1 MAAQSEL
8 EVRVKGRDELSPS
21 LAQLESKVIRFVGAV
36 SSALTAIQ
44 VIGFPVNAVRTFE
57 KEMANVQK
65 TTGFTDSQIKALG
78 DSLVDL
84 SREINVSAADLASI
98 SAAAGQQGLGREGV
112 AGVRQFT
119 ESVSRMAAVLDLT
132 VEQAGTD
139 IGKIAS
145 IFKIPLRD
153 IEEAVSAF
161 NETSNNSTASGEQ
174 LLDVVKRIGDAAG
187 SLNLEQSIGLSA
199 TGIDLGL
206 SPEVVGSSF
215 QKVFAEMYGRA
226 EGFSKL
232 LGVSVDDWMKTV
244 QANGIDAL
252 KMYLDGLRKLTPE
265 AQQQTIKTLSGGGRI
280 GALVTKLLR
289 DTEDTILDRNVES
302 ATRGITTGTSAIK
315 EQLTVLQTLDAEA
328 LKLGNSVEAIGI
340 KAGEQFAGP
349 LASYLAQL
357 NAALADETV
366 IQFGEAIGDAFLDLF
381 NVIAGGIKFLADL
394 NVNWTNFVQ
403 VAKVFI
409 GLKLVQVLG
418 SMLGSLPGLSMAW
431 QAIAGS
437 AVRAGEAQ
445 VAASSAGATG
455 LTKAILLTK
464 ELMAAQKAHN
474 AAIAEEAKARAAA
487 TTAIAQSQLAAT
499 KLQQADRA
507 RVIGESEVIGA
518 GRGVTT
524 AKQGVAAAEQAAR
537 AREEAVQQQHLAR
550 LQKAEQDHAARVVTI
565 ENERLRL
572 QSIARA
578 NNDRSALLAA
588 TRARNEQLAA
598 EEAYYTRSITGVNS
612 YYARRLQAVQAAGVA
627 EVAAARL
634 TLMQSMSEFD
644 GVVNA
649 TGLTRLQEN
658 ARNAAAALATANA
671 NVQSTTTSLTLA
683 QRAAS
688 AAAGAFTT
696 LGAGLRIAGA
706 AMQGLVAIAGK
717 AFFWLTL
724 VYTVIDALGLTDK
737 LGTYFTKLTDALG
750 LTSEAARQAAEDAKA
765 HRKELE
771 KERQEAE
778 EAVRAL
784 EALRDAR
791 TGQVSD
797 KAQAIIEVKLK
808 DDDLDL
814 YKEGLDTLVNAAAA
828 AQAKIAQIG
837 ELQTA
842 LPIDIDRTKEELA
855 TAERL
860 LSEYSTRIEQART
873 GANRPGMLNGIADQR
888 AVDAAIK
895 AYDEQVAKVEKLRK
909 TLDGLGKDTAENLAL
924 GLRNAEA
931 DGRKLNETLAKTF
944 TPESADV
951 FQKYMTQYAEAQAE
965 VDRLNE
971 AQKAK
976 AIEASQAQGE
986 EEIAR
991 LDAES
996 REAIAAYEQQRL
1008 KVEAIQQA
1016 MGAEI
1021 AKLKATGGLS
1031 DAVIGSLDNLQAYF
1045 GYTKTNLLAIAGI
1058 LKTTDPSK
1066 LTGEYAPPKPKP
1078 SEGDGDNEQQ
1088 TDAEL
1093 RRLRRARI
1101 DLARSELQS
1110 IANLEREANSQKQAR
1125 DDDAFKQNLT
1135 SFKEYYA
1142 TRLAT
1147 MQDNIDIELR
1157 LREQE
1162 IGAYEAELAEAKE
1175 ESEKLRTQAQIVKAQ
1190 GDIALLK
1197 AQRAALSEETDRE
1210 MRDAVRDFSDRVIAQ
1225 KAALAEFFGAGDD
1238 QVAYSLALES
1248 ASVQYRD
1255 FVQRLRTEAENM
1267 PELLPIVDEIEL
1279 QARFEA
1285 VSAAMDAIDR
1295 KAAISAGALD
1305 LQQQRIQSLREAG
1318 IITGVEAAA
1327 METENRKAI
1336 IETGKAAISA
1346 AEARM
1351 TALVAEQ
1358 GEAVKLTVAYQ
1369 EMALEIARRKEDLV
1383 TLQLTADETGKRIN
1397 GDLQKSFEQLFLDLS
1412 SNEGIKES
1420 FLNFFLNVV
1429 NSMQQFAAEGL
1440 AESLMR
1446 AIGSTGDG
1454 GFGGFFA
1461 DLAGKGADVVDMAGK
1476 TAATPLYVRDVDALL
1491 GGEKGLLTGALDTA
1505 SGAIEPGLSPATPLY
1520 TKSVDDLFGLGGGE
1534 GAEGGVGVLG
1544 QVLGASKGK
1553 EGAEGAVEAV
1563 ADKGFM
1569 GDQFDGLVGTIRE
1582 TSGSVVSGL
1591 MENATSIVGSVGS
1604 GLSSVI
1610 STISTAITSI
1620 IAAIYTTSAAEQTTA
1635 ATSSFGSAGMGAAH
1649 NGGIAGRF
1657 TMRRTGVH
1665 PSVFQDA
1672 IRYHTGG
1679 KAGLAPDEV
1688 PAILQKGEEVL
1699 TEQDP
1704 RHRDNLGKGEGGEG
1718 GDTGGNIFRVQPVL
1732 SESTILEAMRG
1743 RQGEKLLLVHIGKNP
1758 TAFRQALKL

>member
-1 MAAQSEL
+1 MS
-8 EVRVKGRDELSPS
+8 G
-21 LAQLESKVIRFVGAV
+21 
-36 SSALTAIQ
+36 
-44 VIGFPVNAVRTFE
+44 
-57 KEMANVQK
+57 
-65 TTGFTDSQIKALG
+65 
-78 DSLVDL
+78 
-84 SREINVSAADLASI
+84 
-98 SAAAGQQGLGREGV
+98 
-112 AGVRQFT
+112 
-119 ESVSRMAAVLDLT
+119 
-132 VEQAGTD
+132 
-139 IGKIAS
+139 
-145 IFKIPLRD
+145 
-153 IEEAVSAF
+153 F
-161 NETSNNSTASGEQ
+161 NEVSNNSTASGEQ

-187 SLNLEQSIGLSA
+187 SLNLAQSIGLSA

-289 DTEDTILDRNVES
+289 DTEDTILDRNVDS
-302 ATRGITTGTSAIK
+302 AVRGITTGTSAIK

-328 LKLGNSVEAIGI
+328 IKLGNSVEAIGV
-340 KAGEQFAGP
+340 KAGERFAGP

-357 NAALADETV
+357 NASLADETI
-366 IQFGEAIGDAFLDLF
+366 IQFGEAVGDAFLDLF
-381 NVIAGGIKFLADL
+381 NGIASGIKFLADL

-437 AVRAGEAQ
+437 AVKAAEAQ
-445 VAASSAGATG
+445 QAATSAGATG
-455 LTKAILLTK
+455 LTRAILLTK
-464 ELMAAQKAHN
+464 ELMAAQQAHN
-474 AAIAEEAKARAAA
+474 AAIADEAKARAAA
-487 TTAIAQSQLAAT
+487 NTAIAESQLAAA
-499 KLQQADRA
+499 KLQQAERA
-507 RVIGESEVIGA
+507 RVIGESNVIGA
-518 GRGVTT
+518 GRAVTA
-524 AKQGVAAAEQAAR
+524 AKEGLAAAEQAAR

-550 LQKAEQDHAARVVTI
+550 LQKAEQDHAARVLAI
-565 ENERLRL
+565 ENERTRL
-572 QSIARA
+572 QTIARA

-598 EEAYYTRSITGVNS
+598 EETFYARSLTGVNS
-612 YYARRLQAVQAAGVA
+612 YYARRLQTVQAAGAA

-634 TLMQSMSEFD
+634 TLMQSMSQFD
-644 GVVNA
+644 GVVND
-649 TGLTRLQEN
+649 TGLSRLQDN
-658 ARNAAAALATANA
+658 ARAAAGALATANA
-671 NVQSTTTSLTLA
+671 NVQSTTASLTLA
-683 QRAAS
+683 QRAAA

-696 LGAGLRIAGA
+696 LGAGVRIAGA
-706 AMQGLVAIAGK
+706 ALQGLVAIAGK
-717 AFFWLTL
+717 AFFWLTII
-724 VYTVIDALGLTDK
+724 YTALDALGLTDK

-771 KERQEAE
+771 KERAEAE
-778 EAVRAL
+778 EAVKAL

-791 TGQVSD
+791 TGQISD
-797 KAQAIIEVKLK
+797 KAQAEIEVKLK
-808 DDDLDL
+808 DDDLDF
-814 YKEGLDTLVNAAAA
+814 YKEGLDTLVSAAAA

-837 ELQTA
+837 EFQTA
-842 LPIDIDRTKEELA
+842 LPIDIDKTKADLA
-855 TAERL
+855 EAERML
-860 LSEYSTRIEQART
+860 QQLGAQVAQART

-888 AVDAAIK
+888 MVDAALK
-895 AYDEQVAKVEKLRK
+895 AYDDQAAKVEKLRA
-909 TLDGLGKDTAENLAL
+909 TLNKLGKETAENLAL

-931 DGRKLNETLAKTF
+931 DGQKLNDTLAKTF
-944 TPESADV
+944 TPESANV
-951 FQKYMTQYAEAQAE
+951 FQQFMVQYAEAQAE

-971 AQKAK
+971 LQKAK
-976 AIEASQAQGE
+976 AIEAGQAQGE

-991 LDAES
+991 LEEES
-996 REAIAAYEQQRL
+996 KAAVAAYEQQRL

-1031 DAVIGSLDNLQAYF
+1031 EAVIGSLDNLQAYF
-1045 GYTKTNLLAIAGI
+1045 GYTKTNILAIAGI
-1058 LKTTDPSK
+1058 LQKTDPSK
-1066 LTGEYAPPKPKP
+1066 FTGEYAPPPPKP
-1078 SEGDGDNEQQ
+1078 SEGEGDNEQQ
-1088 TDAEL
+1088 SDAEL

-1101 DLARSELQS
+1101 DLARAELQS
-1110 IANLEREANSQKQAR
+1110 IANLEREANAQKQAR
-1125 DDDAFKQNLT
+1125 EDDAFRENLT
-1135 SFKEYYA
+1135 SFEEYYA
-1142 TRLAT
+1142 ARLAI
-1147 MQDNIDIELR
+1147 MQDNVDIELR

-1162 IGAYEAELAEAKE
+1162 IKAYESELAEAKE
-1175 ESEKLRTQAQIVKAQ
+1175 ESEKIRTQAQIIKAQ
-1190 GDIALLK
+1190 GDIKLLK
-1197 AQRAALSEETDRE
+1197 AQRAALAEQTDRE
-1210 MRDAVRDFSDRVIAQ
+1210 MRDAVRDFTDRVVEQ
-1225 KAALAEFFGAGDD
+1225 KRALSEFFGAADD
-1238 QVAYSLALES
+1238 QAAYSLALES
-1248 ASVQYRD
+1248 ASTQYRN
-1255 FVQRLRTEAENM
+1255 FVQRLRTEAESM
-1267 PELLPIVDEIEL
+1267 PELLPIVDQIEL

-1351 TALVAEQ
+1351 AALVAEQ

-1491 GGEKGLLTGALDTA
+1491 SGEKGLLTGALDTA
-1505 SGAIEPGLSPATPLY
+1505 SGALEPGLSPATPLY

-1544 QVLGASKGK
+1544 QVLGASKEK
-1553 EGAEGAVEAV
+1553 GAAGEAVEAV
-1563 ADKGFM
+1563 ADRGFM
-1569 GDQFDGLVGTIRE
+1569 GDQFDGLVGTIKE
-1582 TSGSVVSGL
+1582 TSGGIVSGL
-1591 MENATSIVGSVGS
+1591 WQNASSIVGSIGS
-1604 GLSSVI
+1604 GLGNVV

-1620 IAAIYTTSAAEQTTA
+1620 IAAIYTTSAQEQMTT
-1635 ATSSFGSAGMGAAH
+1635 ATSSLGSMGGSGAAH

-1732 SESTILEAMRG
+1732 SESTILDAMRG

>member
-44 VIGFPVNAVRTFE
+44 VIGFPVNAVRVFE

-65 TTGFTDSQIKALG
+65 TTGFTDSQIKSLG

-84 SREINVSAADLASI
+84 SREINVSAADLATI

-161 NETSNNSTASGEQ
+161 NEVSNNSTASGEQ

-187 SLNLEQSIGLSA
+187 SLNLAQSIGLSA

-265 AQQQTIKTLSGGGRI
+265 AQQQTIKMLSGGGRI
-280 GALVTKLLR
+280 GALITKLLR
-289 DTEDTILDRNVES
+289 DTEDTILDRNVDS
-302 ATRGITTGTSAIK
+302 AVKGITTGTSAIK

-328 LKLGNSVEAIGI
+328 VKLAGSFEAIGI
-340 KAGEQFAGP
+340 KAGERFAGP

-366 IQFGEAIGDAFLDLF
+366 IQFGEAVGDAFLDMF
-381 NVIAGGIKFLADL
+381 NIVASGIKFLSEL

-409 GLKLVQVLG
+409 GLKLVQVLAG
-418 SMLGSLPGLSMAW
+418 MLGRLPGLSMAW
-431 QAIAGS
+431 QALAGS
-437 AVRAGEAQ
+437 AVKAGEAQ
-445 VAASSAGATG
+445 QTASSAGATG
-455 LTKAILLTK
+455 LTRMILLTK
-464 ELMAAQKAHN
+464 ELMAAQQAHN
-474 AAIAEEAKARAAA
+474 TAVADEAKARAAA
-487 TTAIAQSQLAAT
+487 TTALAQAELAAN
-499 KLQQADRA
+499 KLQQAERA
-507 RVIGESEVIGA
+507 RVIGEATVKTA
-518 GRGVTT
+518 GRGVTA
-524 AKQGVAAAEQAAR
+524 AKEGLAATEQAAL
-537 AREEAVQQQHLAR
+537 ARQEAVRQQHLAR
-550 LQKAEQDHAARVVTI
+550 LEKAEQDHNARIVAI

-598 EEAYYTRSITGVNS
+598 EEAYYNRSITGVNA
-612 YYARRLQAVQAAGVA
+612 YYARRLQAVQSAGVA

-644 GVVNA
+644 GVVNQ
-649 TGLTRLQEN
+649 TGLSRLQDN
-658 ARNAAAALATANA
+658 AQAAAGALATANA
-671 NVQSTTTSLTLA
+671 NVQATTTSLTLS
-683 QRAAS
+683 QRAAA

-696 LGAGLRIAGA
+696 LGAGVRIAGA
-706 AMQGLVAIAGK
+706 ALQGLVAIAGK
-717 AFFWLTL
+717 AFFWLTII
-724 VYTVIDALGLTDK
+724 YTALDALGLTDK
-737 LGTYFTKLTDALG
+737 LGEYFTKFTDALG

-765 HRKELE
+765 HAKALE

-778 EAVRAL
+778 EAVKAL
-784 EALRDAR
+784 EKLRDAR
-791 TGQVSD
+791 TGQIAD
-797 KAQAIIEVKLK
+797 DTLRTEIEFKLK
-808 DDDLDL
+808 DDDLDF
-814 YKEGLDTLVNAAAA
+814 YKQGLNTLVDATAA
-828 AQAKIAQIG
+828 AQARIEQIAKTQS
-837 ELQTA
+837 L
-842 LPIDIDRTKEELA
+842 LPGDIEKTEAELA
-855 TAERL
+855 QAERL
-860 LSEYSTRIEQART
+860 LGELARKIETART
-873 GANRPGMLNGIADQR
+873 GADRPGMLNGIADQR
-888 AVDAAIK
+888 AIDAALK
-895 AYDEQVAKVEKLRK
+895 AYDAQIAKVAEIRESLN
-909 TLDGLGKDTAENLAL
+909 GLTSDTAENLTR
-924 GLRNAEA
+924 GMRNAEA
-931 DGRKLNETLAKTF
+931 DAARLNDVLAKTF
-944 TPESADV
+944 TPESANL
-951 FQKYMTQYAEAQAE
+951 FQEYMVQYAEAQAE
-965 VDRLNE
+965 VDRLRE
-971 AQKAK
+971 EQKDK
-976 AIEASQAQGE
+976 AIELGQAQTK
-986 EEIAR
+986 EEIDR
-991 LDAES
+991 LRAETD
-996 REAIAAYEQQRL
+996 EAEQAYVRQRAA
-1008 KVEAIQQA
+1008 VEAIQQA

-1031 DAVIGSLDNLQAYF
+1031 EAVIGSLDNLQTYF
-1045 GYTKTNLLAIAGI
+1045 GYTKTNILAIAGI
-1058 LKTTDPSK
+1058 LKNTEQAK
-1066 LTGEYAPPKPKP
+1066 FTGEYSAPPPKP
-1078 SEGDGDNEQQ
+1078 SEGTGANDQQ

-1110 IANLEREANSQKQAR
+1110 IANLEREANTQKQAR
-1125 DDDAFKQNLT
+1125 DDDAFRQNLT
-1135 SFKEYYA
+1135 SFKDYYA
-1142 TRLAT
+1142 ARLAI

-1157 LREQE
+1157 LRAQE
-1162 IGAYEAELAEAKE
+1162 IEAYEAELAEAKE

-1197 AQRAALSEETDRE
+1197 SQRAALADQTNRE
-1210 MRDAVRDFSDRVIAQ
+1210 MRDAVRDFSDRIIEQ
-1225 KAALAEFFGAGDD
+1225 KAALSEFFGAADD
-1238 QVAYSLALES
+1238 QVAYTLALES
-1248 ASVQYRD
+1248 ASAQYRD

-1267 PELLPIVDEIEL
+1267 PELLPIVDQIEL

-1295 KAAISAGALD
+1295 KAAISSGVLE
-1305 LQQQRIQSLREAG
+1305 LQQRRIQSLREAG
-1318 IITGVEAAA
+1318 IITGVEAAS
-1327 METENRKAI
+1327 METANRKAI
-1336 IETGKAAISA
+1336 IETGKAAIA
-1346 AEARM
+1346 AGEARLA
-1351 TALVAEQ
+1351 ALVAEQ
-1358 GEAVKLTVAYQ
+1358 GEAAKLTIAYQ

-1383 TLQLTADETGKRIN
+1383 ALELTADETGKRIN
-1397 GDLQKSFEQLFLDLS
+1397 GSLQKSFEQLFLDLS

-1454 GFGGFFA
+1454 GFGGFFS
-1461 DLAGKGADVVDMAGK
+1461 DLAGKGADVADMRGK
-1476 TAATPLYVRDVDALL
+1476 TEALPLYVSDVNATVDRIT
-1491 GGEKGLLTGALDTA
+1491 GGAL
-1505 SGAIEPGLSPATPLY
+1505 SGEGSSAKAGGGFLSG
-1520 TKSVDDLFGLGGGE
+1520 LFGGGKDKAAAD
-1534 GAEGGVGVLG
+1534 GAE
-1544 QVLGASKGK
+1544 AT
-1553 EGAEGAVEAV
+1553 

-1569 GDQFDGLVGTIRE
+1569 GDQFDGLVGTIKE
-1582 TSGSVVSGL
+1582 TSGGIVSGL
-1591 MENATSIVGSVGS
+1591 WQNASAIVGSVS
-1604 GLSSVI
+1604 GGLNGVI

-1620 IAAIYTTSAAEQTTA
+1620 IAAIYTASAQEQLTT
-1635 ATSSFGSAGMGAAH
+1635 ATSSFGGAAAH

-1665 PSVFQDA
+1665 PSVFHDA
-1672 IRYHTGG
+1672 VRYHTGG
-1679 KAGLAPDEV
+1679 KVGLAPDEV

-1704 RHRDNLGKGEGGEG
+1704 RHRDNLGSGTGGEG